1 MSGDSSNRSMLA
13 KLGLLTAGMFAFGY
27 LIAPLYDKL
36 CATRAKQTSPA
47 GVARSS
53 QVDSKRT
60 LAIQYDANV
69 RGSLAWNFRP
79 LQKSSKVHP
88 GEVVQVQYEVT
99 NQSDRVVV
107 GQAVPSYAPA
117 AAGVHFHKLECF
129 CFRRQMLRPHET
141 RSMPIVF
148 VIDDAMPADLS
159 TITLSYTF
167 FEVDQG

>member
-1 MSGDSSNRSMLA
+1 M
-13 KLGLLTAGMFAFGY
+13 
-27 LIAPLYDKL
+27 
-36 CATRAKQTSPA
+36 
-47 GVARSS
+47 
-53 QVDSKRT
+53 
-60 LAIQYDANV
+60 
-69 RGSLAWNFRP
+69 
-79 LQKSSKVHP
+79 
-88 GEVVQVQYEVT
+88 VQVRYEVT

-141 RSMPIVF
+141 RTMPIVF
-148 VIDDAMPADLS
+148 VIDDAIPADLS